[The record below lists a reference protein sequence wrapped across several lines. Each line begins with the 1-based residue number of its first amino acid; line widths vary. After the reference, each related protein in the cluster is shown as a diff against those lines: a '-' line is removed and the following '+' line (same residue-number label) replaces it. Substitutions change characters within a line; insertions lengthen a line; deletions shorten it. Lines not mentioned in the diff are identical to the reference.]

1 MKTLAILSQKG
12 GAGKST
18 LAVHLAVL
26 AQGEGKRVLLV
37 DTDPQRSTAGWWHS
51 RQAETPEL
59 VESAVDDLP
68 RVLAAAKADGVDL
81 VVVDTAPHS
90 ERGTA
95 TAARLA
101 DLVLI
106 PCRPGILD
114 LRAVGST
121 SDIAKATKA
130 RAAIVLNACPPGR
143 DGDASITREAR
154 TALAEY
160 GLPVVGPA
168 IAQRAALAHALI
180 DGRAVTEFE
189 ADGKAAAEI
198 EALWTWA
205 KGELWQRSGR
215 N

>member
-26 AQGEGKRVLLV
+26 AQGEGERVLLI

-51 RQAETPEL
+51 RQADTPEL
-59 VESAVDDLP
+59 VEADANNLP
-68 RVLAAAKADGVDL
+68 NILAAAKADGVTL
-81 VVVDTAPHS
+81 AIVDTAPHS
-90 ERGTA
+90 ERATA
-95 TAARLA
+95 TAATAA

-121 SDIAKATKA
+121 AEIVKLAKA

-143 DGDASITREAR
+143 DGESAITREAR
-154 TALAEY
+154 GALEAY
-160 GLPVVGPA
+160 GVPVVGPSVS
-168 IAQRAALAHALI
+168 QRAALAHALI

-189 ADGKAAAEI
+189 TDGKAAGEVRS
-198 EALWTWA
+198 LWKWA
-205 KGELWQRSGR
+205 RGELWRKDR
-215 N
+215 K